1 MLIDNV
7 NLEDIYRFME
17 TGNPDN
23 APIEIVAYLEVL
35 TRVHGMIL
43 RIDKFGSREAVI
55 KHLTVGEKISRL
67 KASQLYSEAIEYFYV
82 DKDVTK
88 KAWANFYA
96 SIVDQ
101 EINFLRLTKKDG
113 QDSKRVAELAKI
125 AAEMRGVYNEDKEE
139 LPEELFQKPFVVYTT
154 NVEDLGLP
162 KVDRNK
168 IKEFI
173 DKKMPA
179 LTEKERQ
186 RIYQEADIIPFKAF
200 LNEQE
205 DPRKS

>member
-7 NLEDIYRFME
+7 TLDDIYRFME

-35 TRVHGMIL
+35 TRVHGML
-43 RIDKFGSREAVI
+43 QRIDRFGSREAVI
-55 KHLTVGEKISRL
+55 KHLVVAEKLSRY
-67 KASQLYSEAIEYFYV
+67 KASQLCNEAIEYFYIDQNV
-82 DKDVTK
+82 SR

-96 SIVDQ
+96 NIVDQ
-101 EINFLRLTKKDG
+101 EMNFIRLIKKEG

-125 AAEMRGVYNEDKEE
+125 AAEMRGVYEGDKEE
-139 LPEELFQKPFVVYTT
+139 LPAELFQKPFVVYTT

-179 LTEKERQ
+179 LTEKEKQ

>member
-23 APIEIVAYLEVL
+23 APVEIVAYLEAL
-35 TRVHGMIL
+35 TRVHGMLL

-55 KHLTVGEKISRL
+55 KHLVVSDKLSRL
-67 KASQLYSEAIEYFYV
+67 KASQLCSEAIEYFYV
-82 DKDVTK
+82 DKEVSK

-96 SIVDQ
+96 NIVDQ

-139 LPEELFQKPFVVYTT
+139 LPAELFQKPVVIYTT
-154 NVEDLGLP
+154 DISDLGLP
-162 KVDRNK
+162 KVDRNR
-168 IKEFI
+168 IKEMI
-173 DKKMPA
+173 DTKFGQ

-186 RIYQEADIIPFKAF
+186 RLYQEADVIPFKA
-200 LNEQE
+200 LPNEQE